1 VIYKKY
7 YLIIIQK
14 KSFPKDHK
22 VNFSKNTKKDYK
34 NKMIICRSYKMDEDL
49 SFELLQKH
57 DGNLQ
62 KVLFD
67 YYSKKSVPKDHKVNF
82 SKKNFP
88 KKMKSKKLK
97 MITKQKEFFLNPIK
111 LETKKLNNYLKN
123 ILEI

>member
-1 VIYKKY
+1 VENTKFLPNDLNLKFKNQMMVCKSYEMDQELSLSLLKKHNGDLQKVLFDY
-7 YLIIIQK
+7 YSK

-67 YYSKKSVPKDHKVNF
+67 YYSKKIS
-82 SKKNFP
+82 SKG
-88 KKMKSKKLK
+88 S
-97 MITKQKEFFLNPIK
+97 
-111 LETKKLNNYLKN
+111 
-123 ILEI
+123 